1 MSTMRV
7 MGTKSA
13 IKHKTV
19 IPQHTY
25 TTYNTHIHMH
35 NTYTYTTYAATGH
48 IVVNMGSYI
57 STVTEIRSSLTTKI
71 LAFS

>member
-1 MSTMRV
+1 
-7 MGTKSA
+7 
-13 IKHKTV
+13 
-19 IPQHTY
+19 
-25 TTYNTHIHMH
+25 MH